1 MNRPLLG
8 RSILVI
14 EDEPLIAMD
23 VAELLKGAGAEVSE
37 ARTLRDAL
45 SKIEQPNLS
54 AAVVDHRLQGDDSS
68 QICDMLDRRRIPF
81 VLYSGLD
88 HVEGP
93 CREGE
98 HVRKP
103 SRPDELVGA
112 IVHLFA

>member
-1 MNRPLLG
+1 MDRPLLG

-23 VAELLKGAGAEVSE
+23 VVELLKGAGAEVSE
-37 ARTLRDAL
+37 ARTVPDAL
-45 SKIEQPNLS
+45 CKIDQSDLS

-68 QICDMLDRRRIPF
+68 QICDRLDRRGIPF

-93 CREGE
+93 CGEGE
-98 HVRKP
+98 HIRKP

-112 IVHLFA
+112 IVHLFV